1 MVQVQDRTRA
11 QRDEAG
17 VIDDRSRERGA
28 VTEGDAGR
36 SERTAAGDGG
46 RTRLE
51 GEGASRAQRGGA
63 EAARR
68 LRHAGGGEA
77 TGERGRTGV
86 GEGTGGNQVGRGEG
100 ARAEGDG
107 GGVDRTRRG
116 ERTRSGQVTTRG
128 QRTHRKGTAGE
139 DGTRDGERLAG
150 LRGEDAICA
159 HGQGSRR
166 DGWSV
171 QQAAV
176 HGGGT
181 QGERGRTGGVQ
192 GRAISDCRGSRH
204 GQGVRCCQGAS
215 GDGQVREANR
225 ARKGRGA
232 DVVLEEVSRATD
244 VVDDGTVD
252 LLDYEQRAGV
262 QGERARAERAAV
274 DEFDAAAGDVRATRV
289 GVKQVNREDAGA
301 RLIETRVHRDVR
313 EGNSRDGRG

>member
-17 VIDDRSRERGA
+17 VIDDRSRERGV

-51 GEGASRAQRGGA
+51 GEGAGRAERGGA

-86 GEGTGGNQVGRGEG
+86 GEGTGGNQVSCGEG

-150 LRGEDAICA
+150 LGGEDAICA

-181 QGERGRTGGVQ
+181 QGERGRTSGV
-192 GRAISDCRGSRH
+192 
-204 GQGVRCCQGAS
+204 
-215 GDGQVREANR
+215 
-225 ARKGRGA
+225 
-232 DVVLEEVSRATD
+232 
-244 VVDDGTVD
+244 
-252 LLDYEQRAGV
+252 
-262 QGERARAERAAV
+262 
-274 DEFDAAAGDVRATRV
+274 
-289 GVKQVNREDAGA
+289 
-301 RLIETRVHRDVR
+301 
-313 EGNSRDGRG
+313 